1 MYVCF
6 SRVNSGVDF
15 LNSFLR
21 PFEIIILLTIFANCV
36 ALAIYIPFP
45 EDDSNATNSNLVSL
59 EPLRFLLLVATELTP
74 HGFWVR
80 GGREV
85 RCVFDRCQGL
95 VQLRSL
101 GHFAF
106 YSDQY
111 LPRHGLLPDWKTIP
125 IRQRWAVCAQMG
137 ARVVALVWQMH
148 CLSLECRCWSE
159 RSWIISCILSAAVPL
174 SGFACVIIAS
184 CMITW

>member
-6 SRVNSGVDF
+6 TCVNSGIDF

-59 EPLRFLLLVATELTP
+59 ECLRFLLLVATELTP

-80 GGREV
+80 GQREV

-95 VQLRSL
+95 AQLRSC
-101 GHFAF
+101 GHFVF

-111 LPRHGLLPDWKTIP
+111 LSYHGLLPDCSNQSAMS
-125 IRQRWAVCAQMG
+125 R
-137 ARVVALVWQMH
+137 ARIWV
-148 CLSLECRCWSE
+148 
-159 RSWIISCILSAAVPL
+159 
-174 SGFACVIIAS
+174 
-184 CMITW
+184 

>member
-6 SRVNSGVDF
+6 TCVNSGIDF

-59 EPLRFLLLVATELTP
+59 EPLRFLLLVAAELTP
-74 HGFWVR
+74 HGFWVW

-95 VQLRSL
+95 AQLRSP

-111 LPRHGLLPDWKTIP
+111 LPYHGLLPDWKTIP
-125 IRQRWAVCAQMG
+125 IRQRWAVCAYG
-137 ARVVALVWQMH
+137 CESGGSCVTQMH

-174 SGFACVIIAS
+174 WGFACVVIAS